1 MGGQDNPI
9 SISFRN
15 NILDQCNDVYEKA
28 VRYSVSPSL
37 RATAVMG
44 GGLLE
49 KSNTATT
56 PTKTAKYV
64 SPYAKNLSV
73 SPAGGWNAR

>member
-1 MGGQDNPI
+1 MSGQENPI

-28 VRYSVSPSL
+28 VRSSVSPSL

-44 GGLLE
+44 GGFLD

-56 PTKTAKYV
+56 PTKSGNYV